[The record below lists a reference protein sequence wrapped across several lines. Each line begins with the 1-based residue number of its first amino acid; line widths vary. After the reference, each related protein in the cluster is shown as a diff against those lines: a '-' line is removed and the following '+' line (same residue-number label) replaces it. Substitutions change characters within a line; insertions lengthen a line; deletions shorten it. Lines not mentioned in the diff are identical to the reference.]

1 MSRWSLSGKV
11 ILITGGARG
20 IGAATA
26 QELARRGARPV
37 LADLDSDALARTAAT
52 MTPAPPVLELDVT
65 DASACEAAVARVREE
80 CGRIDIVWANAGI
93 ASGGPVMLTDPT
105 AWRRTIEVNLLGAYY
120 TVRAALPAVIEQR
133 GYVAVTA
140 SLASF
145 VHGPQ
150 MSAYSATKAGVEA
163 MANSLRTEVAH
174 HGVDVGTIHPTWI
187 DTDMVR
193 EFDEEPYFKLL
204 RSSLRWPF
212 KRTYPVDRPVKDIVR
227 GFERRRRRICTP
239 PFVYVLHALRSL
251 MTTPMVERDQLAVA
265 PEMEHAFRQEV
276 ERRGSERTS
285 VSDRVSAQLSQSL
298 EV

>member
-1 MSRWSLSGKV
+1 
-11 ILITGGARG
+11 
-20 IGAATA
+20 
-26 QELARRGARPV
+26 
-37 LADLDSDALARTAAT
+37 
-52 MTPAPPVLELDVT
+52 MTPVPPVLELDVT

-80 CGRIDIVWANAGI
+80 CGRIDVIWANAGI
-93 ASGGPVMLTDPT
+93 APVGPLGLIDPA

-150 MSAYSATKAGVEA
+150 MSAYSATKAGLEA
-163 MANSLRTEVAH
+163 LANSLRTEVAH

-193 EFDEEPYFKLL
+193 EFDEQPYFQIL

-212 KRTYPVDRPVKDIVR
+212 KRTYPVDRAVKDIVR
-227 GFERRRRRICTP
+227 GFERRRRRICSP
-239 PFVYVLHALRSL
+239 PFVYALHALRPM
-251 MTTPMVERDQLAVA
+251 MTTRLFERDQLAVA
-265 PEMEHAFRQEV
+265 PEMERAFQQKLAEWGV
-276 ERRGSERTS
+276 ERTS
-285 VSDRVSAQLSQSL
+285 VSDRTAGQLPHSL
-298 EV
+298 KV